1 MSFLIT
7 LLWILATPAAQ
18 PQAEDVRFT
27 GEDGF
32 VLTGTYY
39 PAASDGPGI
48 VLMHQCSGG
57 SRGDFGRLARLLAG
71 KGFHALAFDF
81 RGFGDSRNEK
91 FHSFH
96 QQMEE
101 TEALWPADVE
111 AAYRFLLSQP
121 GVDQKRSGVLGAS
134 CGSSQAVLLAQR
146 HQEVK
151 AIVLLSGS
159 LTTKADEIYGE
170 IADRATFCLYSE
182 QDGYGTPDSMK
193 TTFDRSRNA
202 ASELLVYKGS
212 RHGAELFKQDLSL
225 PENLVDWFDAR
236 LRVRQD

>member
-7 LLWILATPAAQ
+7 LLWILAPPAAQ
-18 PQAEDVRFT
+18 AQRGDVRFT

-32 VLTGTYY
+32 ELTGTYY
-39 PAASDGPGI
+39 AAASDGPGI

-57 SRGDFGRLARLLAG
+57 SRGDFRRLAQLLAG

-81 RGFGDSRNEK
+81 RGFGDSRNEE
-91 FHSFH
+91 FYSFH

-121 GVDQKRSGVLGAS
+121 GVVQERSGVLGAS
-134 CGSSQAVLLAQR
+134 CGSSQAILLAQR
-146 HQEVK
+146 HEEVM
-151 AIVLLSGS
+151 AIVLMSGS
-159 LTTKADEIYGE
+159 LTTEADEIYGE

-182 QDGYGTPDSMK
+182 QDRYGTPDSMK
-193 TTFDRSRNA
+193 RTFDRSNNA

-212 RHGAELFKQDLSL
+212 WHGAELFRQDPSL
-225 PENLVDWFDAR
+225 PRNVVDWFDAR
-236 LRVRQD
+236 PRAPQD

>member
-1 MSFLIT
+1 LRK
-7 LLWILATPAAQ
+7 LP
-18 PQAEDVRFT
+18 
-27 GEDGF
+27 
-32 VLTGTYY
+32 
-39 PAASDGPGI
+39 
-48 VLMHQCSGG
+48 
-57 SRGDFGRLARLLAG
+57 
-71 KGFHALAFDF
+71 
-81 RGFGDSRNEK
+81 
-91 FHSFH
+91 
-96 QQMEE
+96 
-101 TEALWPADVE
+101 
-111 AAYRFLLSQP
+111 
-121 GVDQKRSGVLGAS
+121 
-134 CGSSQAVLLAQR
+134 AQR